1 MAWARDYFF
10 PFLTTQRPKRLYFFV
25 IYTILSPNLPKLIMK
40 KFRIEVKWGILFFLS
55 GLAWMALEKN
65 LGWHDRLIEQH
76 ATYTLLYAPI
86 AILIYVF
93 ALLEKKRKTYS
104 GNISYIQ
111 GFFSGLVLTLIV
123 VLLTPLSQYISHSV
137 ISPAYFSNVI
147 QLTVNSG
154 KMTLV
159 EAEGYFNLMN
169 YITQSLL
176 FAAIMGVLT
185 TAVVMIFLR
194 SSPKVDLPE

>member
-1 MAWARDYFF
+1 MGKGLPLSFF
-10 PFLTTQRPKRLYFFV
+10 NHIEAKTFELFV
-25 IYTILSPNLPKLIMK
+25 IYTILLPNLPELTMK

-76 ATYTLLYAPI
+76 AMYTLLYAPI

-93 ALLEKKRKTYS
+93 ALLEKKRKTYL
-104 GNISYIQ
+104 GRMSYIQ
-111 GFFSGLVLTLIV
+111 GLLSGLVLTLIV
-123 VLLTPLSQYISHSV
+123 VLLTPLSQYISHSM
-137 ISPAYFSNVI
+137 ISPAYFSNII

-159 EAEGYFNLMN
+159 EAEEYFNLMN
-169 YITQSLL
+169 YITQSIL
-176 FAAIMGVLT
+176 FAAMMGVLT
-185 TAVVMIFLR
+185 TAVVVVFLR

>member
-1 MAWARDYFF
+1 LAWARDYFF
-10 PFLTTQRPKRLYFFV
+10 PFLTTQSPKRLYFFV